1 MKIKHNVHLRNK
13 KLGKLNLETGNFELE
28 NLNLE
33 IGVNSVI
40 LYFNDGSQTQTKV
53 IKRDKSEMREAV
65 CKSSEKDKKSRKQF
79 TSTKI
84 GYSGKE
90 KKKRLSLTWL
100 VHITGFI
107 R

>member
-40 LYFNDGSQTQTKV
+40 LYFNDGSQIQTKV
-53 IKRDKSEMREAV
+53 IKRDKSEVGEAV